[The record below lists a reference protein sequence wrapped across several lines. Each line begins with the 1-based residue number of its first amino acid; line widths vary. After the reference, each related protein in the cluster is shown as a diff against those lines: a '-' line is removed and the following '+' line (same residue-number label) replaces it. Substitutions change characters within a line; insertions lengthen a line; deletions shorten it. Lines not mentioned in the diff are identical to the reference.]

1 MRQSIWSPFEVAL
14 LIDAYWRIRKNCIAR
29 KDAVSEISALLR
41 NYAIVQGQ
49 DIDETYRNEN
59 GISLRL
65 EELHYLFSD
74 GKAGVKKTSNLF
86 RIMVQMYQQNP
97 QAYMDILNRA
107 KEMLDDSL
115 VQSNSENDY
124 ANSSTSEDIS
134 DGIRLILNQHFPY
147 GFKLD
152 SVRDLMRFRRFADDD
167 AIKNIPVD
175 DEELKSKIKSVGT
188 IINDKLYV
196 KSDDLSEELRN
207 IVQNIFSDG
216 TAVIYYEALLEHEAE
231 WMSTQHISSEAML
244 KELLQ
249 KYFPDCYHA
258 RRFMVNGKKQT
269 EKESLTAEL
278 KRVWGNTTSRSVADL
293 STELPYIPT
302 DYIWRGI
309 SGSFF
314 FSRVREGVY
323 FLNDRL
329 IMTKEESDAIL
340 DYVNNAC
347 DKYGFASLSDLPL
360 ESIEEVNYE
369 IPLSTIQMAVYGR
382 LLSNQYTLN
391 GKILTKD
398 NSELNSIVLLKQF
411 LSAKECCTYSELAEK
426 NLELTGVPN
435 RKNVF
440 QALYDSMVRIDVNQF
455 VTPSAVAFQIDEIDQ
470 VLSELITDHFCAV
483 RDITTFAL
491 FPMCGQSWNHYLLES
506 YCYRYSKR
514 YSLSLI
520 NFNDKNAG
528 IITEKEFGRSY
539 SEMLAIAA
547 ARAEIELTPEA
558 IGQYLFHNGFAAK
571 SKFTQLSDVTAMA
584 QTLRKE
590 S

>member
-97 QAYMDILNRA
+97 QAYMDILNKS
-107 KEMLDDSL
+107 KEMLGASL

-175 DEELKSKIKSVGT
+175 DEELKSMIKSVGT

-196 KSDDLSEELRN
+196 KSDDLSEGLRN

-269 EKESLTAEL
+269 EKESLTTEI

-309 SGSFF
+309 SGSLF

-360 ESIEEVNYE
+360 ESVEEVNYE
-369 IPLSTIQMAVYGR
+369 IPLSTIQMAVYCR

-491 FPMCGQSWNHYLLES
+491 FPMCGQSWNHFLLES
-506 YCYRYSKR
+506 YCYRYSKC
-514 YSLSLI
+514 YSLCLI

-528 IITEKEFGRSY
+528 IITEKDFGRSY

-547 ARAEIELTPEA
+547 ARADIELTPET
-558 IGQYLFHNGFAAK
+558 IGKYLFQNGFAAK